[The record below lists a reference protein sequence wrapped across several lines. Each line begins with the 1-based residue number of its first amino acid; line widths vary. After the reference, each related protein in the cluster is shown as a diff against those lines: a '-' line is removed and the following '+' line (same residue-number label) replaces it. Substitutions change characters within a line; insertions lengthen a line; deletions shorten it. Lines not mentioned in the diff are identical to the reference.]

1 MTVHALVPRY
11 ALSGLC
17 YSECKT
23 SKVFRGFTPGPQWGK
38 LTVPPQ
44 LPSCTT
50 DFLLATLVPAS
61 LPPKKKKK
69 KKTRYNTVSMKILH
83 LN

>member
-23 SKVFRGFTPGPQWGK
+23 AKVFRGFTPGPQWGK

-50 DFLLATLVPAS
+50 DFLLATLVPAP
-61 LPPKKKKK
+61 LPSKKKKK
-69 KKTRYNTVSMKILH
+69 KILDIT
-83 LN
+83 LFL

>member
-11 ALSGLC
+11 ALSVLC

-23 SKVFRGFTPGPQWGK
+23 AKVFRGFTPGPQWGK

-61 LPPKKKKK
+61 LPSKKKKK
-69 KKTRYNTVSMKILH
+69 NTRYNTVSMKILH

>member
-23 SKVFRGFTPGPQWGK
+23 AKVFRGFTPGPQWGK

-69 KKTRYNTVSMKILH
+69 KN
-83 LN
+83 

>member
-23 SKVFRGFTPGPQWGK
+23 AKVFRGFTPGPQWGK

-61 LPPKKKKK
+61 LPSKK

>member
-1 MTVHALVPRY
+1 MTVHTLVPRY

-23 SKVFRGFTPGPQWGK
+23 AKVFRGFTPGPQWGK

-61 LPPKKKKK
+61 LPSKKK
-69 KKTRYNTVSMKILH
+69 
-83 LN
+83 

>member
-23 SKVFRGFTPGPQWGK
+23 AKVFRGFTPGPQWGK
-38 LTVPPQ
+38 LTVPPPTPQ
-44 LPSCTT
+44 LH
-50 DFLLATLVPAS
+50 
-61 LPPKKKKK
+61 
-69 KKTRYNTVSMKILH
+69 N
-83 LN
+83 

>member
-1 MTVHALVPRY
+1 MMVHALVPRY

-23 SKVFRGFTPGPQWGK
+23 AKVFRGFTPGPQWGK

-61 LPPKKKKK
+61 LPSKKKKN
-69 KKTRYNTVSMKILH
+69 TRYNTVSMKILH

>member
-23 SKVFRGFTPGPQWGK
+23 AKVFRGFTPGPQWGK

-61 LPPKKKKK
+61 HTKKKKK
-69 KKTRYNTVSMKILH
+69 KKN
-83 LN
+83 

>member
-23 SKVFRGFTPGPQWGK
+23 AKVFRGFTPGPQWGK

-61 LPPKKKKK
+61 LPSKKK
-69 KKTRYNTVSMKILH
+69 
-83 LN
+83 

>member
-23 SKVFRGFTPGPQWGK
+23 AKVFRGFTPGPQWGK

-61 LPPKKKKK
+61 LPSKKKK
-69 KKTRYNTVSMKILH
+69 N
-83 LN
+83 